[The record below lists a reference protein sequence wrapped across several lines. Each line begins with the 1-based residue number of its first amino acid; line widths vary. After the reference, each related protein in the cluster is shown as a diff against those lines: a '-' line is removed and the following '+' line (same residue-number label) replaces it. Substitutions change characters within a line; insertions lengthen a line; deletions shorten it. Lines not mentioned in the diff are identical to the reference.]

1 VRPALVAM
9 LALALVPAGTAAAG
23 RVVGVGANK
32 NGEDV
37 TIEVG
42 DAIVVSLSSRPASSG
57 YAWRLAAVKRRVIR
71 PDATAYVPA
80 VRKTTVTGYGGVA
93 VLLFKAIRRGT
104 TELKLNYAKAGSSPQ
119 RTFTLTLE
127 VVAPGSA

>member
-1 VRPALVAM
+1 MRLALVVT
-9 LALALVPAGTAAAG
+9 LALALVLAGAAAAA

-80 VRKTTVTGYGGVA
+80 LRKTTVTGYGGVA

-104 TELKLNYAKAGSSPQ
+104 TELKLNYAKASSAPE
-119 RTFTLTLE
+119 RTFMLTLE
-127 VVAPGSA
+127 VVAPGGA